1 MDRAVVEFDTL
12 TDADWAGTEDDDALL
27 AQRLDFV
34 FVGIARI
41 VIRRSGFK
49 FGSARIDH
57 LEGRRNA
64 VVEAELA
71 DFVFRLVGEAGD
83 DGIRHAVAFSQAD
96 VIDRQVVALQVEF
109 QVDDVLDLMEEPQVI
124 ARDVM
129 NLFFADAE
137 AQGLSDDE
145 EPFIILFLQ
154 EFDDVDEGLAFELL
168 HGNIVDADFQGAD
181 GFEQG
186 PFKAAVEGHDFARSL
201 HLRAQGLVGEGEFFK
216 RPAREFDDA
225 IVEGRFE
232 AGRRLARNG
241 IGDLVQGQAR
251 SDFGG
256 NFGDRIARRFGSQGR
271 RTADTGIDFDD
282 VILVAV
288 RVEGVLDVA
297 AAFDLQAAD
306 DGQRCRTQHLVL
318 QVVQG
323 LARCDDD
330 GVARMDADGVD
341 VFHVAD
347 DDAVV
352 GLIAHDFV
360 FDFLPAGNGAF
371 DEDLVD
377 WAEFDAAR
385 GDHEQFVFV
394 MGDAAAG
401 TAEGKGRTDDDRIA
415 DLIGEFDGRRD
426 VFKDIAFRNRLV
438 DIFHGFLEEF
448 PVFGFFDSRQ
458 MRPEELDVI
467 FFQDTG
473 VSQFDSH
480 VQADLAAK
488 GSQQAVR
495 PFFFNDFRH
504 VVEGNRFDIDAV
516 GNVFVGHDRRR
527 VAVDEDDFQSFFL
540 QGTAGLGA
548 GIVEFSGLTDDN
560 RARTDNEYF
569 LQSFYHVSF
578 PPSS

>member
-1 MDRAVVEFDTL
+1 M
-12 TDADWAGTEDDDALL
+12 DADW
-27 AQRLDFV
+27 
-34 FVGIARI
+34 
-41 VIRRSGFK
+41 
-49 FGSARIDH
+49 
-57 LEGRRNA
+57 
-64 VVEAELA
+64 
-71 DFVFRLVGEAGD
+71 
-83 DGIRHAVAFSQAD
+83 
-96 VIDRQVVALQVEF
+96 
-109 QVDDVLDLMEEPQVI
+109 
-124 ARDVM
+124 
-129 NLFFADAE
+129 
-137 AQGLSDDE
+137 
-145 EPFIILFLQ
+145 
-154 EFDDVDEGLAFELL
+154 
-168 HGNIVDADFQGAD
+168 
-181 GFEQG
+181 
-186 PFKAAVEGHDFARSL
+186 
-201 HLRAQGLVGEGEFFK
+201 
-216 RPAREFDDA
+216 
-225 IVEGRFE
+225 
-232 AGRRLARNG
+232 
-241 IGDLVQGQAR
+241 
-251 SDFGG
+251 
-256 NFGDRIARRFGSQGR
+256 
-271 RTADTGIDFDD
+271 
-282 VILVAV
+282 
-288 RVEGVLDVA
+288 
-297 AAFDLQAAD
+297 
-306 DGQRCRTQHLVL
+306 
-318 QVVQG
+318 
-323 LARCDDD
+323 
-330 GVARMDADGVD
+330 VD

-377 WAEFDAAR
+377 RAEFDAAR

-394 MGDAAAG
+394 VGDAAAG
-401 TAEGKGRTDDDRIA
+401 TAKGKGRTDDDRIA
-415 DLIGEFDGRRD
+415 DFVGEFDGRRD

-438 DIFHGFLEEF
+438 DIFHGFLEEC

-480 VQADLAAK
+480 IQADLAAK

-504 VVEGNRFDIDAV
+504 VVEGNRFDIDTV

-540 QGTAGLGA
+540 QGAAGLSA